1 MKYVGLAF
9 SLSMLSEEY
18 THELRTYQVTPED
31 FKQAVSYPDIVSCCN
46 PSHKATLQALKEKFG
61 IDVPVPAT
69 PPRVTMKAGDCLYV
83 FQVSGLPRLTDRH
96 EYNSEEIAK
105 AKFSFMSVAVEA

>member
-18 THELRTYQVTPED
+18 THELRTYQVSVED
-31 FKQAVSYPDIVSCCN
+31 FKLAISDPNIVSCCN
-46 PSHKATLQALKEKFG
+46 PSHSATLKALSEKF
-61 IDVPVPAT
+61 DVTVPVPAT
-69 PPRVTMKAGDCLYV
+69 PPRVTLKAGDCLYV

-105 AKFSFMSVAVEA
+105 AKFSFMSVARH

>member
-18 THELRTYQVTPED
+18 THELRTYTITPED
-31 FKQAVSYPDIVSCCN
+31 FKQAVSDEKIVSCCN
-46 PSHKATLQALKEKFG
+46 PSRQATLQALKEKFG
-61 IDVPVPAT
+61 IEVPVPAT
-69 PPRVTMKAGDCLYV
+69 PPRVKMSMGDCLYV

-96 EYNSEEIAK
+96 EYNAEEIAK

>member
-31 FKQAVSYPDIVSCCN
+31 FKFAVSDEKIVSCCN
-46 PSHKATLQALKEKFG
+46 PSHSATLQALKEKFG
-61 IDVPVPAT
+61 IDVPVPTT

>member
-18 THELRTYQVTPED
+18 THELRTYKMSAED
-31 FKQAVSYPDIVSCCN
+31 FKQAVSYEGVVSCCN

-61 IDVPVPAT
+61 IEVSVPAT
-69 PPRVTMKAGDCLYV
+69 PPRVTLSMGDCLYV

-96 EYNSEEIAK
+96 EYTAQEIEN

>member
-1 MKYVGLAF
+1 
-9 SLSMLSEEY
+9 MLSEEY
-18 THELRTYQVTPED
+18 THELRTYKITPED
-31 FKQAVSYPDIVSCCN
+31 FKQAVSSNIVSCCN

-61 IDVPVPAT
+61 IEVSVPST
-69 PPRVTMKAGDCLYV
+69 PPRVTLGMGDCLYV

-96 EYNSEEIAK
+96 EYTAQEIEN